1 MVTRSPQSVALPTT
15 AGAAEVHPPC
25 FNFCHHRA
33 SKSVTDELR
42 QALSE
47 LVLRSHE
54 LANVRVV
61 KKEVQGTNITGSQQF
76 DTVTESL
83 AQFVQVCPS
92 DDTLLIEENYVLE
105 QKFVIYHNLK
115 DELEKINNLI
125 PDSKR
130 GVDYAAFAK
139 N

>member
-1 MVTRSPQSVALPTT
+1 MVSRRPQSVALPTT
-15 AGAAEVHPPC
+15 ADAAEVHPPS

-33 SKSVTDELR
+33 SKTVTDELR

-47 LVLRSHE
+47 LVLQSHE
-54 LANVRVV
+54 LADVRVV
-61 KKEVQGTNITGSQQF
+61 KKEVQGSNITVSQQF

-83 AQFVQVCPS
+83 AQFVRVCPS

-130 GVDYAAFAK
+130 GVDYAAFGK